1 MHPALIKIG
10 PLTIHTYGALVA
22 AGFLLGIALA
32 VRQAKRQGVPHERI
46 ADLAFYIVISAIL
59 GSRLL
64 YVLMNLSYY
73 ADRPLDALKVWEGGL
88 VFYGGLILAGAVGI
102 RYIKRKGL
110 ALYETV
116 DIFAPSLAIGHAV
129 GRLGCFSA
137 GCCYGSPTDVPW
149 AVTFTDPE
157 ALAPLGIEIH
167 PTQLY
172 ESGGEFLIFLVLIGL
187 RKRGPR
193 AGTLFFGYLLGYSA
207 LRFFTEFLR
216 GDLPK
221 VAGISSTQAL
231 SIVLFLV
238 AVVMLLRLR
247 RP

>member
-32 VRQAKRQGVPHERI
+32 VRQAKRQGMPHERI
-46 ADLAFYIVISAIL
+46 ADLAFYVVVSASL
-59 GSRLL
+59 GSRLF

-73 ADRPLDALKVWEGGL
+73 AERPLDALKVWEGGL
-88 VFYGGLILAGAVGI
+88 VFYGGLILAAAVGAW
-102 RYIKRKGL
+102 YMKSKGL
-110 ALYETV
+110 PFLRTA
-116 DIFAPSLAIGHAV
+116 DIFAPSLAVGHAV

-137 GCCYGSPTDVPW
+137 GCCYGSPADVPW

-157 ALAPLGIEIH
+157 ALAPLGIGLH

-172 ESGGEFLIFLVLIGL
+172 ESGGEFLLFLVLIGL
-187 RKRGPR
+187 RKRKPR

-221 VAGISSTQAL
+221 VAGLSATQAL
-231 SIVLFLV
+231 SIVLFVV
-238 AVVMLLRLR
+238 AVVMLLRLKK
-247 RP
+247 P